1 MMPAGHPAAEPR
13 AVAGRSEPPDRSE
26 YTGPRMLLEEI
37 GGPEDLRGLGPQDL
51 NRLCAE
57 IREFL
62 VGAVSRTGGHLGP
75 NLGVVELSVA
85 LHRVFDS
92 PRDAL
97 VFDTG
102 HQAYV
107 HKMLTG
113 RLDRFDTLRQHGGLS
128 GYPCRSESPHDI
140 VENSHASTGL
150 SYALALATA
159 RQLTGEPGKVICV
172 IGDGALTG
180 GMAYEALNNIGHLRP
195 ELIVILNDN
204 GRSYAPTVG
213 GIAENLGQ
221 LRLSPTYE
229 AAKDA
234 TGRTLRHLPLVGDSA
249 YQAAKRVKESL
260 KQLVSTTSLFETLG
274 LKYGGPIDGHDIPAL
289 ERALR
294 DAAAYRGPVVIHVVT
309 NKGNGYAPA
318 VHDDVDK
325 YHGVSAFNPGDG
337 SFASKAPSWTDLF
350 GEALLEAAEEDP
362 RIVAITAAMASS
374 TGLLGFAERFP
385 DRFFDVGIAEQH
397 AVTFAS
403 GLAMKGLRPV
413 VCIYSTFLQRAFDQ
427 VTCDASL
434 HRLPVTFVIDR
445 AGITGDDGPSHHG
458 LLDLAYLRCVPGMVV
473 AAPSSPDEMRRML
486 ATALAHDGP
495 FAIRYPRGVAPG
507 TGTAALE
514 PFDSLDAAVRRE
526 GRDVAL
532 LAVGKMVGAALEAAR
547 RLEAE
552 EISATVVDAR
562 FVKPLDPR
570 IADIAARHR
579 AVVTAEDGTLMG
591 GFGTAVAELLAEA
604 GISVPLRRL
613 GVPDRF
619 VEHGAQALLLA
630 ELGLD
635 ADGIARTARELLS
648 AATRDSVPAA

>member
-1 MMPAGHPAAEPR
+1 
-13 AVAGRSEPPDRSE
+13 
-26 YTGPRMLLEEI
+26 MLLDEI
-37 GGPEDLRGLGPQDL
+37 TCPDDLRGLGPQDL
-51 NRLCAE
+51 GRLCGE

-62 VGAVSRTGGHLGP
+62 VAAVSRTGGHLGP
-75 NLGVVELSVA
+75 NLGVVELTVA
-85 LHRVFDS
+85 IHRVFHS

-113 RLDRFDTLRQHGGLS
+113 RLAAFDHLRQRGGLS
-128 GYPCRSESPHDI
+128 GYPNRAEFEHDI

-150 SYALALATA
+150 SYALALASA
-159 RQLTGEPGKVICV
+159 RQLTGEPGKVVCV
-172 IGDGALTG
+172 VGDGALTG

-195 ELIVILNDN
+195 ELIIILNDN
-204 GRSYAPTVG
+204 GRSYAPTIG

-249 YQAAKRVKESL
+249 YQAAKRVKELL
-260 KQLVSTTSLFETLG
+260 KQLVSTTSIFETLG

-294 DAAAYRGPVVIHVVT
+294 DAASYRGPVVIHVVT

-318 VHDDVDK
+318 VQDEVDK
-325 YHGVSAFNPGDG
+325 YHGVSTFNPEDG
-337 SFASKAPSWTDLF
+337 SFAAKAASWTDLF
-350 GEALLEAAEEDP
+350 GEALLEAAEEDS

-374 TGLLGFAERFP
+374 TGLLEFAERFP

-397 AVTFAS
+397 AVAFAS

-413 VCIYSTFLQRAFDQ
+413 VCIYSSFLQRAFDQ
-427 VTCDASL
+427 VTCDACL

-458 LLDLAYLRCVPGMVV
+458 MLDLAYLRCIPNLVV

-495 FAIRYPRGVAPG
+495 FAFRYPRGSAPALA
-507 TGTAALE
+507 TAPLE
-514 PFDSLDAAVRRE
+514 PITIGRSVTRRE
-526 GRDVAL
+526 GTDIAV
-532 LAVGKMVGAALEAAR
+532 LAVGKMVRVALDAAQ
-547 RLEAE
+547 RLQAE
-552 EISATVVDAR
+552 GISATVVDAR
-562 FVKPLDPR
+562 FVKPLDPHL
-570 IADIAARHR
+570 ADVAAAHR
-579 AVVTAEDGTLMG
+579 AVVTVEDGTRVG
-591 GFGTAVAELLAEA
+591 GFGSAVAELLCDA
-604 GISVPLRRL
+604 GVAVPVRRL
-613 GVPDRF
+613 GIPDRF
-619 VEHGAQALLLA
+619 VEHGGQALLLT

-635 ADGIARTARELLS
+635 ADGIAAQAREVL
-648 AATRDSVPAA
+648 AAALRDPVLT

>member
-1 MMPAGHPAAEPR
+1 
-13 AVAGRSEPPDRSE
+13 
-26 YTGPRMLLEEI
+26 MLLDEI
-37 GGPEDLRGLGPQDL
+37 RDPADLRDLGPQDL
-51 NRLCAE
+51 TRLCGE
-57 IREFL
+57 IRDFL
-62 VGAVSRTGGHLGP
+62 IEAVSRTGGHLGP
-75 NLGVVELSVA
+75 NLGVVELTVA
-85 LHRVFDS
+85 LHRVFSS
-92 PRDAL
+92 PQDAL

-113 RLDRFDTLRQHGGLS
+113 RLRDFETLRQHGGLS
-128 GYPCRSESPHDI
+128 GYPSRAESEHDV

-159 RQLTGEPGKVICV
+159 RQITGEAGKVVCV

-180 GMAYEALNNIGHLRP
+180 GMAYEALNNIGHLHP
-195 ELIVILNDN
+195 ELIIILNDN

-260 KQLVSTTSLFETLG
+260 KQLVSTTSIFETLG
-274 LKYGGPIDGHDIPAL
+274 LKYGGPIDGHDIAAL

-294 DAAAYRGPVVIHVVT
+294 DAASYRGPVVIHVVT

-318 VHDDVDK
+318 VHDEIDK
-325 YHGVSAFNPGDG
+325 FHGVSSFNPRDG
-337 SFASKAPSWTDLF
+337 SFAAAAPSWTDLF
-350 GEALLEAAEEDP
+350 GEALLEAAERDP

-403 GLAMKGLRPV
+403 GLAMQGLRPV

-427 VTCDASL
+427 IACDASL
-434 HRLPVTFVIDR
+434 HRLPVTFVLDR
-445 AGITGDDGPSHHG
+445 AGITGPDGQSHHG
-458 LLDLAYLRCVPGMVV
+458 MLDLAFLRCIPGMVV

-486 ATALAHDGP
+486 ATALAHEGGP
-495 FAIRYPRGVAPG
+495 FALRYPRGTAPAAA
-507 TGTAALE
+507 TAALE
-514 PFDSLDAAVRRE
+514 PLPVGEAVVRRD
-526 GRDVAL
+526 GGDVAIM
-532 LAVGKMVGAALEAAR
+532 AVGKMVGVALDAAR
-547 RLEAE
+547 RLESE
-552 EISATVVDAR
+552 GISASVVDAR

-570 IADIAARHR
+570 LAEIAARHR
-579 AVVTAEDGTLMG
+579 GVVTVEDGTTVG
-591 GFGTAVAELLAEA
+591 GFGSAVAELLAAA
-604 GISVPLRRL
+604 GTPVPVRRL
-613 GVPDRF
+613 GIPDRF
-619 VEHGAQALLLA
+619 VEHGAQGLLLA
-630 ELGLD
+630 SLGLD
-635 ADGIARTARELLS
+635 PEGVAS
-648 AATRDSVPAA
+648 AAAEVLACGPSRPASSPRRAPAA

>member
-1 MMPAGHPAAEPR
+1 
-13 AVAGRSEPPDRSE
+13 
-26 YTGPRMLLEEI
+26 MLLEEI
-37 GGPEDLRGLGPQDL
+37 SGPEDLRGLGPVEL
-51 NRLCAE
+51 ARLSGE

-62 VGAVSRTGGHLGP
+62 VEAVARTGGHLGP
-75 NLGVVELSVA
+75 NLGVVELSIA

-113 RLDRFDTLRQHGGLS
+113 RLPRFDTLRQRGGLS
-128 GYPCRSESPHDI
+128 GYPCREESEHDI

-159 RQLTGEPGKVICV
+159 RQLHGEPGKVVCV

-180 GMAYEALNNIGHLRP
+180 GMAYEALNNIGHLQP

-213 GIAENLGQ
+213 GLAENLGQ

-260 KQLVSTTSLFETLG
+260 KQLVATTSVFETLG

-318 VHDDVDK
+318 VHDEIDK
-325 YHGVSAFNPGDG
+325 FHGVSTFNPEDG
-337 SFASKAPSWTDLF
+337 SFATKAASWTDLF
-350 GEALLEAAEEDP
+350 GEALVEAAEADP

-385 DRFFDVGIAEQH
+385 ERFFDVGIAEQH

-427 VTCDASL
+427 VACDASL
-434 HRLPVTFVIDR
+434 HRLPVTFVLDR

-458 LLDLAYLRCVPGMVV
+458 MLDLAYLRCIPRMVI

-495 FAIRYPRGVAPG
+495 FALRYPRGAAP
-507 TGTAALE
+507 APARAPLE
-514 PFDSLDAAVRRE
+514 PLPVGEALVRRR
-526 GRDVAL
+526 GRHVAI
-532 LAVGKMVGAALEAAR
+532 LAVGKMVGTALDAAAALEADG
-547 RLEAE
+547 
-552 EISATVVDAR
+552 ISATVVDAR
-562 FVKPLDPR
+562 FVKPLDPSLAEVAR
-570 IADIAARHR
+570 RHR
-579 AVVTAEDGTLMG
+579 AVVTVEDGTRVG
-591 GFGTAVAELLAEA
+591 GFGGAVAELLTETGVA
-604 GISVPLRRL
+604 VPLRRL
-613 GVPDRF
+613 GIPDRF
-619 VEHGAQALLLA
+619 VEHGAQALLLR

-635 ADGIARTARELLS
+635 AEGIARACRELLAGAEPS
-648 AATRDSVPAA
+648 LAASVIGDRTGR